1 MTRITKEEL
10 EKENVTLK
18 ENNSTLTLYVSQ
30 LQGKLQELGNVVSQ
44 YEKTILVLTGRIQEK
59 DAFISE
65 QNNEINRRSD

>member
-1 MTRITKEEL
+1 MKRITKEEL
-10 EKENVTLK
+10 EKENETLK
-18 ENNSTLTLYVSQ
+18 ENNNTLTLYVSQ

-59 DAFISE
+59 NALISE